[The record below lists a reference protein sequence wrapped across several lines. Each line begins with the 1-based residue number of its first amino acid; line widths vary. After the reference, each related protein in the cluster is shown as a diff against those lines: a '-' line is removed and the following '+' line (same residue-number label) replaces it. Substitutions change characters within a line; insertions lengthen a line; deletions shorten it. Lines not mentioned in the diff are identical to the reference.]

1 MAFNQIKFIVQ
12 RDGVSSYMNGGDLAD
27 NLQTGDV
34 MVVNRPR
41 HNQTLKWTINE
52 MGPGIQLLD

>member
-12 RDGVSSYMNGGDLAD
+12 RDGVAYECLGGELADKLQEGDL
-27 NLQTGDV
+27 

-41 HNQTLKWTINE
+41 LGQTFKWVLQEEQGDENA
-52 MGPGIQLLD
+52 